1 MSLDTHSNTD
11 LAYDT
16 DVFRQATQTYC
27 DVAIDLRQKV
37 SDMQKCLDTLTDSG
51 WTTPAGIAF
60 LNMVDDNW
68 SQNIEKYAD
77 LLDTLQ
83 QILIEASQK
92 YDELTTNYIEKT
104 KLG

>member
-1 MSLDTHSNTD
+1 MSLDTYRNTD

-16 DVFRQATQTYC
+16 DVFRDAAKTYRET
-27 DVAIDLRQKV
+27 AIELRENVK
-37 SDMQKCLDTLTDSG
+37 SMQKCLETLTDSG

-60 LNMVDDNW
+60 LSMVDDNW
-68 SQNIEKYAD
+68 SKNIEKYAD

-92 YDELTTNYIEKT
+92 YDDLTTNHIEKT
-104 KLG
+104 VLE